1 MVNAIPTDAGHPA
14 TMEDS
19 KDLVLRETAATMI
32 AATMGLMTIL
42 HEERERRKLDL
53 EAIKRLTRESIG
65 IKKDLDAA
73 LGRCRQLEEALRRR
87 LKPDMES

>member
-19 KDLVLRETAATMI
+19 KDLVLREMAAT
-32 AATMGLMTIL
+32 L